1 MKNPGSVTQ
10 EKRIPHLHYG
20 HMYEDDKYARLRI
33 KNCAELLLPFIKN
46 TSKVLEIGCYTAEI
60 LDYLPENTD
69 YTGIDFDVDA
79 TKFAKQKGAKIVY
92 VNFDKEEINLSDKFD
107 IIICAE
113 VLEHLIDPPAMMKK
127 IKELLKNDGV
137 VLLSLP
143 NENTIYHRIMSLLG
157 YGVDMCAFQ
166 LHKHLHLPTTAQNEA
181 FVAKYFKIVKK
192 TSYIN
197 PSAKSSRSEWI
208 GSIATL
214 IPDGVWVTLA
224 NTSPGLFARGIVF
237 LARNY

>member
-1 MKNPGSVTQ
+1 MKSSLNITQ
-10 EKRIPHLHYG
+10 EKRTPHLHYG

-33 KNCAELLLPFIKN
+33 KNCAELLLPLIKN

-69 YTGIDFDVDA
+69 YTGIDFDIDA
-79 TKFAKQKGAKIVY
+79 TEFAKQKRAKIVY
-92 VNFDKEEINLSDKFD
+92 VNFDKEEIKLSDKFD
-107 IIICAE
+107 IIICTE
-113 VLEHLIDPPAMMKK
+113 VLEHLIDPHTMMKN

-137 VLLSLP
+137 VLISLP

-166 LHKHLHLPTTAQNEA
+166 LHKHLHLPTVAQNEA
-181 FVAKYFKIVKK
+181 FVVEYFKIIKK

-197 PSAKSSRSEWI
+197 PSAKRSRNEWI

-214 IPDGVWVTLA
+214 IPDGVWDALA
-224 NTSPGLFARGIVF
+224 NISPGLFARGVIF